1 LAVASPRQLGT
12 VAVVALVALRIGI
25 GFHFFKEGADK
36 LQNPNWTSAGFLGNA
51 NGPLASSFKSMVWD
65 ADGLARLD
73 EEQAVAMWDHFRER
87 VAARHNFD
95 AEQAK
100 QAQAIFQRRAYQ
112 LKTHLKENSVEIR
125 EYRLDLARRDKYRG
139 ERGRVQVASL
149 AGQISKIDGELR
161 SQRAILIGPID
172 EMWSGYEAELN
183 SLVPQEQRHGRVVAI
198 GRPGRGG
205 LDSETINKIIP
216 FFDLAVGVFLMI
228 GLFTR
233 TSASI
238 AGLFLCSVI
247 ASQWPGSLGS
257 LPTWPQVTEALG
269 LFVIA
274 ATASGRL
281 AGADFFVSLLGGWCC
296 KPKQGT
302 KS

>member
-1 LAVASPRQLGT
+1 MAAASPRQLGT
-12 VAVVALVALRIGI
+12 AALVALVALRIGI

-51 NGPLASSFKSMVWD
+51 NGPFAGSFKSMVWD

-73 EEQAVAMWDHFRER
+73 QEQAVAMWDHFRER
-87 VAARHNFD
+87 VATRHNFD
-95 AEQAK
+95 EEQAK
-100 QAQAIFQRRAYQ
+100 QAQAIFERRKSQ
-112 LKTHLKENSVEIR
+112 LEVHLSDNSTEIR
-125 EYRLDLARRDKYRG
+125 EYQLGLERRDKYRTD
-139 ERGRVQVASL
+139 RGRVQVASL
-149 AGQISKIDGELR
+149 AGQIGTIEGELR
-161 SQRAILIGPID
+161 SERTKLIRPID
-172 EMWSGYEAELN
+172 QMWTGYEAELN
-183 SLVPQEQRHGRVVAI
+183 SLAPPEQRRGRAVAL
-198 GRPGRGG
+198 GKPGRSG
-205 LDSETINKIIP
+205 LDSESINRFIP
-216 FFDLAVGVFLMI
+216 FFDLSLGVLLMI

-233 TSASI
+233 TSAAI

-274 ATASGRL
+274 ATASGRF
-281 AGADFFVSLLGGWCC
+281 AGADFFVGLLGCWCC